1 MISRQVIWRYFGRGA
16 VVSALCVLGQSCNLP
31 ANEGGS
37 ALLSNLVGP
46 AGTAAKVALQM
57 NSELRGLGID
67 GTSVLLKAKSTPSAY
82 HVAVPEHS
90 RKRVILLSRED
101 EKRIGEAVIADMKAQ
116 GAFYSDATQEK
127 RVRAIAQRVNAV
139 LPEPF
144 PLNIYLEKD
153 EQVNASCLL
162 DGSVFVTSGML
173 KTITDD
179 QQLAAVL
186 AHEYGHAAARHGSEN
201 VTKML
206 MQSAG
211 STFVSEALSASSN
224 SSAGKAGTLIKAGY
238 GLGSKYGVLL
248 PYSRTMEHEADRLG
262 ALYMARAGY
271 DPNAM
276 VKVFELFQKMSPDSG
291 IFSEF
296 LSTHPMNQKR
306 IDNVKLVI
314 TNEIR

>member
-1 MISRQVIWRYFGRGA
+1 MISGLVHWRRFGRIA
-16 VVSALCVLGQSCNLP
+16 VVGALCVLGQSCNLP
-31 ANEGGS
+31 MTEGGS
-37 ALLSNLVGP
+37 TLLSNLVGQ
-46 AGTAAKVALQM
+46 AGTAAKVALRM
-57 NSELRGLGID
+57 NAELNGLGID
-67 GTSVLLKAKSTPSAY
+67 GTSVLLKAKSTPAAF
-82 HVAVPEHS
+82 HVVVPEHS

-211 STFVSEALSASSN
+211 STLVSEALAASS
-224 SSAGKAGTLIKAGY
+224 GGGGQAGTLLKAGY

-248 PYSRTMEHEADRLG
+248 PYSRTMEFEADRLG

-314 TNEIR
+314 ANEIR

>member
-1 MISRQVIWRYFGRGA
+1 MISRFVIWRCLSRAA
-16 VVSALCVLGQSCNLP
+16 VVGALCVVGQSCNLSS
-31 ANEGGS
+31 NEGGN
-37 ALLSNLVGP
+37 ALLGHLIGQ
-46 AGTAAKVALQM
+46 AGTAAKVALRM
-57 NSELRGLGID
+57 NLELKSLGID
-67 GTSVLLKAKSTPSAY
+67 GTAVLLKAKSTPSAF
-82 HVAVPEHS
+82 HVVVPEHS
-90 RKRVILLSRED
+90 RKRLILLGRED

-116 GAFYSDATQEK
+116 GAFYSDAKQEK
-127 RVRAIAQRVNAV
+127 RVREIAQRINAV

-144 PLNIYLEKD
+144 PLNIYLERD

-162 DGSVFVTSGML
+162 DGSVFVTSGL
-173 KTITDD
+173 LNTLTDD

-206 MQSAG
+206 MQAAG
-211 STFVSEALSASSN
+211 STLVSESLAASRDGGGN
-224 SSAGKAGTLIKAGY
+224 AGVLLKAGY

-314 TNEIR
+314 ANEIR

>member
-1 MISRQVIWRYFGRGA
+1 MTRLLMIWQYFGRVAVIGA
-16 VVSALCVLGQSCNLP
+16 VCALGQSCTAP
-31 ANEGGS
+31 TTEGGN
-37 ALLSNLVGP
+37 ALLSHLVGQ
-46 AGTAAKVALQM
+46 AGTAAKVALRM
-57 NSELRGLGID
+57 NLELRGLGID
-67 GTSVLLKAKSTPSAY
+67 GTSVLLKAKSTPSAF
-82 HVAVPEHS
+82 HVVVPEHN

-127 RVRAIAQRVNAV
+127 RVRAIAQRVNSV

-162 DGSVFVTSGML
+162 DGSVFVTSGL
-173 KTITDD
+173 LQTITDD

-211 STFVSEALSASSN
+211 SMYLSEALAASSG
-224 SSAGKAGTLIKAGY
+224 SVGQAGTLLKAGY

-248 PYSRTMEHEADRLG
+248 PYSRTMEFEADRLG

-314 TNEIR
+314 ATEIR

>member
-1 MISRQVIWRYFGRGA
+1 MISGLVHWRRFGRIA
-16 VVSALCVLGQSCNLP
+16 VVGALCVLGQSCTAP
-31 ANEGGS
+31 TTEGGN
-37 ALLSNLVGP
+37 ALLSHLVGQ
-46 AGTAAKVALQM
+46 AGTAAKVALRM
-57 NSELRGLGID
+57 NLELRGLGID
-67 GTSVLLKAKSTPSAY
+67 GTSVLLKAKSTPSAF
-82 HVAVPEHS
+82 HVVVPEHS

-116 GAFYSDATQEK
+116 GAFYSDAKQEK
-127 RVRAIAQRVNAV
+127 RVRTIAQRVNSV

-144 PLNIYLEKD
+144 PLNIYLERD

-162 DGSVFVTSGML
+162 DGSVFVTSGL
-173 KTITDD
+173 LQTITDD

-211 STFVSEALSASSN
+211 SMYLAEALAASS
-224 SSAGKAGTLIKAGY
+224 GGVGQAGTLLKAGY

-314 TNEIR
+314 ATEIR

>member
-1 MISRQVIWRYFGRGA
+1 MISGLVHWRRFGRVAVIGA
-16 VVSALCVLGQSCNLP
+16 VCALGQSCNTP
-31 ANEGGS
+31 MTEGGG
-37 ALLSNLVGP
+37 ALLSQVLGQS
-46 AGTAAKVALQM
+46 GSTAVKVALQM
-57 NSELRGLGID
+57 NSELNGLGID
-67 GTSVLLKAKSTPSAY
+67 GTSVLLKAKSTPAAFR
-82 HVAVPEHS
+82 VAVPEHS
-90 RKRVILLSRED
+90 RKRVILLGRED
-101 EKRIGEAVIADMKAQ
+101 EKRIGEAVIADMKTQ

-127 RVRAIAQRVNAV
+127 RVRTIAQRVNAV

-162 DGSVFVTSGML
+162 DGSVFVTSGLL
-173 KTITDD
+173 KTLTDD

-211 STFVSEALSASSN
+211 SVVVSEALATS
-224 SSAGKAGTLIKAGY
+224 GGVGQAGTLLKAGY

-248 PYSRTMEHEADRLG
+248 PYSRTMEFEADRLG

-314 TNEIR
+314 ANEIR